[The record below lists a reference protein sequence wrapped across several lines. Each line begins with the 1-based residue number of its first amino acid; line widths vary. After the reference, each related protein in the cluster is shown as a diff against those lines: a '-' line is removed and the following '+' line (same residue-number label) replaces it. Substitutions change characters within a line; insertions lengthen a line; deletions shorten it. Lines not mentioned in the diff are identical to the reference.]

1 MSLTLESPLSVLPS
15 QLSGNI
21 RITVPVR
28 CAGPGGDVA
37 VNLFIYEGSL
47 WSTHGRLIAS
57 YTQDVTFLGGEEKDV
72 AFEHTVVPTAEGR
85 RDVGVQVVEGDRV
98 LASREFDDAYTV
110 ATTGGSGMMGGLSS
124 MMGMV
129 MMVMMIGSIAPAL
142 GGQGEEAEEASGG
155 NT

>member
-1 MSLTLESPLSVLPS
+1 VLPS

-28 CAGPGGDVA
+28 CAGPGGDVV
-37 VNLFIYEGSL
+37 VNLFIYEGSV

-57 YTQDVTFLGGEEKDV
+57 YTQDVTFLGGGEKEV

-85 RDVGVQVVEGDRV
+85 RDVGVQVVDGDRV
-98 LASREFDDAYTV
+98 LASREFDDAYSV
-110 ATTGGSGMMGGLSS
+110 ATTGGGGTMDGLSS

-129 MMVMMIGSIAPAL
+129 MMVMMMGSIFPAL
-142 GGQGEEAEEASGG
+142 GGQGDAEGEK
-155 NT
+155 T

>member
-15 QLSGNI
+15 QISGNI
-21 RITVPVR
+21 RITVPIK

-37 VNLFIYEGSL
+37 VNLYIYEGSL

-57 YTQDVTFLGGEEKDV
+57 YTQDVSFLGGEEKDV

-98 LASREFDDAYTV
+98 LASREFDDAYNV
-110 ATTGGSGMMGGLSS
+110 ATTGDGGMMGGLSA
-124 MMGMV
+124 MMVMV
-129 MMVMMIGSIAPAL
+129 MMVMMIGSIVPAL
-142 GGQGEEAEEASGG
+142 GGQGEETEEAEGG
-155 NT
+155 NA